1 MAAEAPAPAPA
12 PAGPLD
18 DGDGDVGMRAAP
30 GQEVCAVKGLGAA
43 LSGGVMGGIFGLG
56 SGLLKREGLRGAL
69 KEGGSSAK
77 TFAIMSSVHTV
88 VNCYMKKLRKKE
100 DAINAGIAG
109 CATGLALGY
118 GGTPQGMLQ
127 SCLGFGAFSYIF
139 DYINPPAAASQSL
152 PQSCSSH
159 RRKSQRLLR
168 LPRSFHLPVLPP
180 FTLPFSIP
188 VINEQQWVP
197 GWHLQNQ
204 IDLRHRR

>member
-1 MAAEAPAPAPA
+1 MAAEPPAPA

-56 SGLLKREGLRGAL
+56 ESAPPLPPSAAGYARSGLLKKEGFRGAL

-100 DAINAGIAG
+100 D
-109 CATGLALGY
+109 
-118 GGTPQGMLQ
+118 GTPQGMLQ

-152 PQSCSSH
+152 PQSRSSQ
-159 RRKSQRLLR
+159 RRKSQRLLH
-168 LPRSFHLPVLPP
+168 LPCNFHLPVLPP

-188 VINEQQWVP
+188 AINEQQWVP
-197 GWHLQNQ
+197 GWHPQNQ